1 MVNTMKYKIGVIYG
15 DGIGPEVISS
25 TLNLLNDLGFDA
37 EYIKINAGLNFY
49 KISGKPI
56 EDSAL
61 EKLKECHAILKGP
74 IGTLPESS
82 YPSIT
87 VMLRKYF
94 NLYINFRPF
103 VNIINDKFPY
113 FNFIIF
119 RENTEGLYSGIEW
132 RSEDLAI
139 TLQITSRKTTEKL
152 VKYALNY
159 AIKNNRKRITVVHKA
174 TVIKETDGLFR
185 EIFFKEA
192 QKYSTI
198 NADEILVDSAA
209 YQLVKN
215 PEQFDILVTPNLY
228 GDILSDL
235 AAGLVGSLGLCGSAN
250 IGDEYALFEPVHGT
264 AMDIAGKGIAN
275 PIGSIL
281 AASYMLGWLSE
292 KNNDKK
298 LKMLENAIEKA
309 VTDTLKSKYFT
320 KELGGSLTTT
330 ELIKIITTNAKK
342 YLD

>member
-1 MVNTMKYKIGVIYG
+1 MKYKIGVIYG
-15 DGIGPEVISS
+15 DGIGPEVISA
-25 TLNLLNDLGFDA
+25 TINLLDELNFNA
-37 EYIKINAGLNFY
+37 EYIKIDAGLNFY

-56 EDSAL
+56 EDSAI
-61 EKLKECHAILKGP
+61 EKLRECDAVLKGP
-74 IGTLPESS
+74 IATLPESS

-94 NLYINFRPF
+94 GLYVNFRPF

-119 RENTEGLYSGIEW
+119 RENTEGLYSGVEW

-139 TLQITSRKTTEKL
+139 TLQITSRKATEKI
-152 VKYALNY
+152 VNYALNY
-159 AIKNNRKRITVVHKA
+159 AIKNNRRRVTVVHKA

-192 QKYSTI
+192 QKFSSI
-198 NADEILVDSAA
+198 KADEILVDSAA

-215 PEQFDILVTPNLY
+215 PEQFDVLVTPNLY

-250 IGDEYALFEPVHGT
+250 IGDNYALFEPVHGT
-264 AMDIAGKGIAN
+264 AVDIAGKGIAN
-275 PIGSIL
+275 PIGAIL
-281 AASYMLGWLSE
+281 SSSYMLRWLSE
-292 KNNDKK
+292 RRNDET
-298 LKMLENAIEKA
+298 LKILGDKIEKA
-309 VTDTLKSKYFT
+309 VFDTLRSKHFT
-320 KELGGSLTTT
+320 KELGGNFTTN
-330 ELIKIITTNAKK
+330 ELVKIIITNIK
-342 YLD
+342 

>member
-1 MVNTMKYKIGVIYG
+1 MKYKIGVIYG
-15 DGIGPEVISS
+15 DGVGPEVISS
-25 TLNLLNDLGFDA
+25 ALNLLNDIGFDA
-37 EYIKINAGLNFY
+37 EYIKINAGFNFY

-74 IGTLPESS
+74 ISTLPESS

-103 VNIINDKFPY
+103 MNIINDKFPY

-119 RENTEGLYSGIEW
+119 RENTEGLYSGAEW

-139 TLQITSRKTTEKL
+139 TLQITSRKATEKI

-159 AIKNNRKRITVVHKA
+159 AIKNNRRRVTVVHKA
-174 TVIKETDGLFR
+174 TVIKETDGFFR

-192 QKYSTI
+192 QKYSRI

-215 PEQFDILVTPNLY
+215 PEQFDILITPNLY

-264 AMDIAGKGIAN
+264 ATDIAGKGIAN
-275 PIGSIL
+275 PVGSIL
-281 AASYMLGWLSE
+281 AASYMLNWLSE
-292 KNNDKK
+292 KNNDGK
-298 LKMLENAIEKA
+298 LKILGNAIEKA
-309 VTDTLKSKYFT
+309 ITDTLKSRYFT
-320 KELGGSLTTT
+320 KELGGLLTTT
-330 ELIKIITTNAKK
+330 ELTKIIITNTRK